1 MKRRHLTAAVL
12 TVGALL
18 GVAPGRAGTVVTGA
32 EQSTLLLPDGIR
44 VAPYANDGYRLTVD
58 GESVV
63 VEVSAAALGSS
74 APLPRPTPLAAAGSD
89 AARVAR
95 GVAAGAET
103 QYDAVSR
110 VLSWVAR
117 QIRYELD
124 RTQSQEPQAVLARRS
139 AYCTGVAR
147 LTVAMLRG
155 LGIEAREV
163 AGYVLAERGAGGEF
177 HRWVEIRYPDRGW
190 VFSDPLRSHHF
201 VPATYL
207 RLTDERA
214 VREASA
220 NAVVLTHRTSLRE
233 VDVTAGTP
241 ARVRIRANA
250 ARSTRGALRVEVDP
264 ATTAGT
270 LSLTGTGRR
279 WAREVDAMGV
289 ADFPGL
295 EPGEYDLEWR
305 AGGRTIGSQRVRL
318 MAPLWAAVR
327 LVADADP
334 ATLET
339 GER

>member
-1 MKRRHLTAAVL
+1 MKRRQLTAAVL
-12 TVGALL
+12 TIGSLL

-44 VAPYANDGYRLTVD
+44 VAPYANDGYRLSVD
-58 GESVV
+58 GESVL
-63 VEVSAAALGSS
+63 VEVSVAALRSS
-74 APLPRPTPLAAAGSD
+74 APLPRPTSLAAAGSD

-103 QYDAVSR
+103 QYDAASR

-117 QIRYELD
+117 QIRYDLD
-124 RTQSQEPQAVLARRS
+124 RTQSQEPDAVLARRS

-163 AGYVLAERGAGGEF
+163 AGYVLADRGAGGEF

-220 NAVVLTHRTSLRE
+220 NALVLTRRTSLRE
-233 VDVTAGTP
+233 VDVTTGTP
-241 ARVRIRANA
+241 PSVRIRSNFT
-250 ARSTRGALRVEVDP
+250 RSTHGALRVAVDP
-264 ATTAGT
+264 ASTPAMLVLEG
-270 LSLTGTGRR
+270 GGRR
-279 WAREVDAMGV
+279 WAREVDATGLV
-289 ADFPGL
+289 DFPGL
-295 EPGEYDLEWR
+295 EPGDYDLEWR
-305 AGGRTIGSQRVRL
+305 AGNRTIGSQRVRL
-318 MAPLWAAVR
+318 TAPVWAEVR
-327 LVADADP
+327 LVAGAVP